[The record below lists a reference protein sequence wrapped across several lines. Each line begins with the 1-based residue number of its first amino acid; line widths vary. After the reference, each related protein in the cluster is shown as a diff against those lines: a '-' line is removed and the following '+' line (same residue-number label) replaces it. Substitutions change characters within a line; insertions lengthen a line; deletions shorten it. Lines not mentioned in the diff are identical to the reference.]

1 MGCNE
6 TAARETAAVIPD
18 YLRRIRFWI
27 VVTGSESPG
36 DARTVG
42 DAPAKRGCKSNAD
55 GPASLCRFGW
65 DTHLESYKRSII
77 RVRTMRRHDLGLY
90 IQSRKVAARV
100 GG

>member
-6 TAARETAAVIPD
+6 AAARETAAVIPD

-42 DAPAKRGCKSNAD
+42 DARGAKRGCKSNAD
-55 GPASLCRFGW
+55 GRASLRRVGW
-65 DTHLESYKRSII
+65 DIHLGSNKRSIMGL
-77 RVRTMRRHDLGLY
+77 RTTRRRYLDRY
-90 IQSRKVAARV
+90 FQSRKNAA
-100 GG
+100 